1 MEKLEASLH
10 EAPIIDRDGYEYLV
24 HPISNGIPLLD
35 PSLLREAVIGLMRE
49 TDLDVDKIVAPEATG
64 IHVATAL
71 SLQTDI
77 PLVVVRKR
85 EYGLDGEVPL
95 DVRTAYDDAKLFL
108 NDVDPGDRVL
118 VIDDL
123 LATGGT
129 LGAIC
134 TALGDLGAE
143 VADVGVVIRKLDQP
157 GLEEFD
163 VTSLVDITIEDG
175 EVTVH

>member
-1 MEKLEASLH
+1 MERLEASLH
-10 EAPIIDRDGYEYLV
+10 EAPIVDQDGYKYLV
-24 HPISNGIPLLD
+24 HPISNGIPMLD
-35 PSLLREAVIGLMRE
+35 PGLLREAVIGLMRE
-49 TDLDVDKIVAPEATG
+49 TNLEVDKIVAPEATG

-95 DVRTAYDDAKLFL
+95 DVTSAYDEAELFI
-108 NDVDPGDRVL
+108 NDVEAGDRVL

-129 LGAIC
+129 LGAVC
-134 TALGDLGAE
+134 TALDELGA
-143 VADVGVVIRKLDQP
+143 DVVDIGVVIRKLDQP
-157 GLEEFD
+157 GLDEFD
-163 VTSLVDITIEDG
+163 VTSLVDISIEDG